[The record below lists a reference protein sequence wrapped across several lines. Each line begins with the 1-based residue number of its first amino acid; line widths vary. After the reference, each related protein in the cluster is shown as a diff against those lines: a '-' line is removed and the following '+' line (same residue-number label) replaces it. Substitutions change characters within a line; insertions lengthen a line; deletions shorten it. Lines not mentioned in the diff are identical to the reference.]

1 MFGSTLKS
9 TLQKTAKRLPQRL
22 GDRYLL
28 LIVLDGLLKSF
39 NIDMINH
46 IKKVLTSLAAIC
58 TVSIPIALWSTLE
71 SRYKLQN
78 SPPVWSPDGQ
88 TLLFSATPFLGEIEI
103 YQIKV
108 DRTKL
113 KRLTNL
119 PNRSSYFPIFS
130 PDGQKIFFLAADN
143 QPLPEA
149 NRYVMSSD
157 GSNPTFISNE
167 SWQKLSPDGK
177 NFVNQRP
184 DGKKIAFLPKGIFLT
199 DTDGLNKTY
208 LSGNGEEYSPSWS
221 PNHQPILYAKG
232 RTGNSDDG
240 SSPTFW
246 VMNSDTLG
254 KPRKL
259 PSSGWDY
266 QATWS
271 PNGKQVLYH
280 NSNKQNKNIVQSV
293 QSIWVVNADGTSKP
307 RKLATGYN
315 AVWSPDSQ
323 RIAFICPVGNN
334 PNSICLMNADG
345 SNLKVLK
352 QDSWVQDVV
361 WSPDGKKFAF
371 LKLGRD
377 NPSLYVMNVDGSGL
391 QRLTLNEK

>member
-1 MFGSTLKS
+1 
-9 TLQKTAKRLPQRL
+9 
-22 GDRYLL
+22 
-28 LIVLDGLLKSF
+28 
-39 NIDMINH
+39 
-46 IKKVLTSLAAIC
+46 
-58 TVSIPIALWSTLE
+58 
-71 SRYKLQN
+71 
-78 SPPVWSPDGQ
+78 
-88 TLLFSATPFLGEIEI
+88 
-103 YQIKV
+103 
-108 DRTKL
+108 
-113 KRLTNL
+113 
-119 PNRSSYFPIFS
+119 
-130 PDGQKIFFLAADN
+130 
-143 QPLPEA
+143 
-149 NRYVMSSD
+149 
-157 GSNPTFISNE
+157 
-167 SWQKLSPDGK
+167 
-177 NFVNQRP
+177 
-184 DGKKIAFLPKGIFLT
+184 LT

-240 SSPTFW
+240 SNPTFW

-259 PSSGWDY
+259 PSSRWDY

>member
-1 MFGSTLKS
+1 
-9 TLQKTAKRLPQRL
+9 
-22 GDRYLL
+22 
-28 LIVLDGLLKSF
+28 
-39 NIDMINH
+39 
-46 IKKVLTSLAAIC
+46 
-58 TVSIPIALWSTLE
+58 
-71 SRYKLQN
+71 
-78 SPPVWSPDGQ
+78 
-88 TLLFSATPFLGEIEI
+88 
-103 YQIKV
+103 
-108 DRTKL
+108 
-113 KRLTNL
+113 
-119 PNRSSYFPIFS
+119 
-130 PDGQKIFFLAADN
+130 
-143 QPLPEA
+143 
-149 NRYVMSSD
+149 MSSD

-221 PNHQPILYAKG
+221 PNHQQILYAKG

-240 SSPTFW
+240 SNPTFW

-259 PSSGWDY
+259 PSSRWDY

-371 LKLGRD
+371 INLGRD

>member
-58 TVSIPIALWSTLE
+58 TVSIPIALWIALE

-157 GSNPTFISNE
+157 GSNPTFVSNE
-167 SWQKLSPDGK
+167 NWKKLSPDGK

-221 PNHQPILYAKG
+221 PNHQQILYAKG

-240 SSPTFW
+240 SNPTFW

-259 PSSGWDY
+259 PSSRWDY

-361 WSPDGKKFAF
+361 
-371 LKLGRD
+371 
-377 NPSLYVMNVDGSGL
+377 
-391 QRLTLNEK
+391 